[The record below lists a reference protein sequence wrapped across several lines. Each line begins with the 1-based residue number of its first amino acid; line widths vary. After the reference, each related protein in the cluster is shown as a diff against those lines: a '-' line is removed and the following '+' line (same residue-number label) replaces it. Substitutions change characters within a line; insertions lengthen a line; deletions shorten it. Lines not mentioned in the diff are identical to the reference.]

1 MAAPSTATL
10 SSVAAPGTRQFWRF
24 GLICCGFLLLWAIGS
39 AYGLGVNSPLDYLLC
54 RQLAAGSVWG
64 LRALGWQ
71 AEVTA
76 ANPTLLLLNGR
87 PSVVVGAPCDGL
99 VLYVLLVA
107 FVLAY
112 PGPTQ
117 RRLWFIPMGIAALWL
132 LNVVRIIT
140 LALNHRYSPETFEF
154 DHHYAFSAVAYAA
167 LGGLWLLWTRQPV
180 AGAPPA
186 QQPPAASAA
195 TAAAPGAGSWLTART
210 GVGVALLAV
219 VVLVSIFQSNVVAAL
234 SRGWVA
240 ALATGPAW
248 LHRVPGAVASDVPSS
263 VSHLALPVGA
273 AFFGLFLGLSLLGL
287 RLLLPGR
294 AWRLAWRCYA
304 GIGLACLLLLALG
317 RAGGGPGIY
326 RLGRLLLDFLASL
339 LPIAGLLVL
348 LWRPVAQAPAQQS
361 AEQV

>member
-1 MAAPSTATL
+1 MGAPSTAIF
-10 SSVAAPGTRQFWRF
+10 SSAAAPGARQFWRF
-24 GLICCGFLLLWAIGS
+24 GLVCGGFLLLWAIGS
-39 AYGLGVNSPLDYLLC
+39 AYGLGVDSPLDFMLC

-71 AEVTA
+71 ADVA
-76 ANPTLLLLNGR
+76 AASPNLLLLNGQ
-87 PSVVVGAPCDGL
+87 PTVVVGAPCDGL

-112 PGPTQ
+112 PGPGW
-117 RRLWFIPMGIAALWL
+117 RRLWFIPLGIAALWL
-132 LNVVRIIT
+132 LNVVRIVA
-140 LALNHRYSPETFEF
+140 LALNHRYSPATFEF

-167 LGGLWLLWTRQPV
+167 LGGLWLLWTRQ
-180 AGAPPA
+180 AAA
-186 QQPPAASAA
+186 EQPQPSAA
-195 TAAAPGAGSWLTART
+195 MPRPVAGSWLTART
-210 GVGVALLAV
+210 GLGMAVLAAL
-219 VVLVSIFQSNVVAAL
+219 VLVSIFQSNVVAAL
-234 SRGWVA
+234 GRSWAA

-248 LHRVPGAVASDVPSS
+248 LQQVPGAVASDVPAS
-263 VSHLALPVGA
+263 VSRLALPVGV

-317 RAGGGPGIY
+317 RAGGGPGVY

-339 LPIAGLLVL
+339 LPVAGLLVL
-348 LWRPVAQAPAQQS
+348 LWRPAATAPASQPS
-361 AEQV
+361 LPA

>member
-1 MAAPSTATL
+1 MAAPSTAAL
-10 SSVAAPGTRQFWRF
+10 SSSTAPDTRQLWRF
-24 GLICCGFLLLWAIGS
+24 GLVCGGLLLLWVVGS
-39 AYGLGVNSPLDYLLC
+39 AYGLGVASPLDDLLC

-64 LRALGWQ
+64 LQALGWQ
-71 AEVTA
+71 AGVA
-76 ANPTLLLLNGR
+76 AATPNLLLLNGA
-87 PSVVVGAPCDGL
+87 PTVVVGAPCDGL
-99 VLYVLLVA
+99 VLYALLIG

-112 PGPTQ
+112 PGSNQ

-132 LNVVRIIT
+132 LNVVRIIA

-167 LGGLWLLWTRQPV
+167 LGGLWLLWTRQPM
-180 AGAPPA
+180 AGETSA
-186 QQPPAASAA
+186 QQPAAATVA
-195 TAAAPGAGSWLTART
+195 TAAPAAGSWLTART
-210 GVGVALLAV
+210 GAGVALLAV
-219 VVLVSIFQSNVVAAL
+219 VALVSIFQSNVVAAL
-234 SRGWVA
+234 SRGWA
-240 ALATGPAW
+240 AMLVTGPAW
-248 LHRVPGAVASDVPSS
+248 LHQVPGAVASDVPSS

-273 AFFGLFLGLSLLGL
+273 AFFGLFLGFSLLGL

-348 LWRPVAQAPAQQS
+348 LWRPVAQAPTQQS